1 MYNDRKIEMKN
12 DVMIFRWLDATIAAK
27 EIEIMNYIN
36 VLKMKSIVNEVAKLS
51 KTVLRSS
58 NSSFFQG
65 TSNIY

>member
-1 MYNDRKIEMKN
+1 MKN